1 MIEKTQ
7 NYINGAWVDAQS
19 SEIIEVMNPSD
30 DSVMGVVAASTAEDV
45 DLAVAAA
52 KDCFQSF
59 QFSTKEERITIL
71 ENIINEYEARA
82 EELAST
88 ISSEMGA
95 PLWLSQV
102 AQVASGLT
110 HFKDTLRVLKE
121 FDFEFEKDGYLVR
134 KEPIGVIGMIT
145 PWNWPMNQMSTKV
158 ASAIAAGCT
167 MVLKPSEITPFCAI
181 ILAEIIDASGA
192 PKGMFNLVNGM
203 GPVVGAALSAHKD
216 TDMMHFTGST
226 RAGVAVAQASAATV
240 KRVTQELGGKSANI
254 ILDDADIEKAV
265 AAGVSSC
272 FLNTGQSCN
281 APTRMLVS
289 SKNYDKA
296 VEIASATANAM
307 KVGDPFDADTKMGPI
322 SNKAQFEK
330 VQRLI
335 QVGIDEGATVA
346 AGGLGLP
353 EGCSDGY
360 FVKPTIFADV
370 TNDMTIAQE
379 EIFGPVLCLIKY
391 ESEDEAIQIANDTP
405 YGLAGYVQ
413 GEHGHAL
420 EVASKIRAGQITIN
434 KGARVR
440 SAPFG
445 GYKTSGN
452 GREHGTHGLEECLET
467 KAVIGALVE

>member
-353 EGCSDGY
+353 EGCTDGY

-391 ESEDEAIQIANDTP
+391 ENEDEAIQIANDTP

-452 GREHGTHGLEECLET
+452 GREHGSHGLEECLET

>member
-30 DSVMGVVAASTAEDV
+30 DSVMGVVASSTAEDV

-353 EGCSDGY
+353 EGCTDGY

>member
-7 NYINGAWVDAQS
+7 NYINGAWVDTQS

-353 EGCSDGY
+353 EGCTDGY

-452 GREHGTHGLEECLET
+452 GREHGSHGLEECLET

>member
-335 QVGIDEGATVA
+335 QVGIDEGAKVA

-353 EGCSDGY
+353 EGCTDGY

>member
-7 NYINGAWVDAQS
+7 NYINGAWVDSQS

-353 EGCSDGY
+353 EGCTDGY

-391 ESEDEAIQIANDTP
+391 ENEDEAIQIANDTP

-413 GEHGHAL
+413 GEHDHAL

>member
-82 EELAST
+82 DELAST

-134 KEPIGVIGMIT
+134 KEPIRVIGMIT

-281 APTRMLVS
+281 APKRMLLS

-353 EGCSDGY
+353 EGCTDGY

-452 GREHGTHGLEECLET
+452 GREHGSHGLEECLET

>member
-335 QVGIDEGATVA
+335 QVGIDEGAKVA

-353 EGCSDGY
+353 EGCTDGY

-391 ESEDEAIQIANDTP
+391 ENEDEAIQIANDTP

-413 GEHGHAL
+413 GEHDHAL

-452 GREHGTHGLEECLET
+452 GREHGAHGLEECLET

>member
-7 NYINGAWVDAQS
+7 NYINGAWVDTQS

-71 ENIINEYEARA
+71 ENIITEYEARA

-121 FDFEFEKDGYLVR
+121 YDFEFEKDGYLVR

-181 ILAEIIDASGA
+181 ILAEIIDAAGA

-296 VEIASATANAM
+296 VEIAVATANAM
-307 KVGDPFDADTKMGPI
+307 KVGDPFDAETKMGPI

-353 EGCSDGY
+353 EGCKDGY
-360 FVKPTIFADV
+360 FVKPTIFSNV
-370 TNDMTIAQE
+370 TNDMTIAEE

-413 GEHGHAL
+413 GEHGHAV

-452 GREHGTHGLEECLET
+452 GREHGSHGLEECLET

>member
-7 NYINGAWVDAQS
+7 NYINGAWVDSQS

-307 KVGDPFDADTKMGPI
+307 KVGDPFDDDTKMGPI

-353 EGCSDGY
+353 EGCTDGY

>member
-452 GREHGTHGLEECLET
+452 GREHGSHGLEECLET

>member
-30 DSVMGVVAASTAEDV
+30 DSVMGVVAASTADDV

-353 EGCSDGY
+353 EGCTDGY

-391 ESEDEAIQIANDTP
+391 ENEDEAIQIANDTP

-413 GEHGHAL
+413 GEHDHAL

>member
-296 VEIASATANAM
+296 VEIASAIANAM

-353 EGCSDGY
+353 EGCTDGY

>member
-353 EGCSDGY
+353 EGCTEGY

>member
-335 QVGIDEGATVA
+335 QVGIDEGAKVA

-353 EGCSDGY
+353 EGCTDGY

-434 KGARVR
+434 KL
-440 SAPFG
+440 SLI
-445 GYKTSGN
+445 
-452 GREHGTHGLEECLET
+452 H
-467 KAVIGALVE
+467 I

>member
-30 DSVMGVVAASTAEDV
+30 DSVMGVVAASTSEDV

-59 QFSTKEERITIL
+59 QFSTREERITIL
-71 ENIINEYEARA
+71 ENIINEYEVRA

-353 EGCSDGY
+353 EGCTDGY

-452 GREHGTHGLEECLET
+452 GREHGAHGLEECLET